1 MIQTLHKQA
10 DELRSRVQRVSE
22 KVDQFKQANLKLKDE
37 VNQLRDELKQKS
49 TELKQTEDRVKTV
62 SMVNNMP
69 TQSSAQVKEMKHK
82 LNEYI
87 REIDRC
93 INKLNA
99 I

>member
-22 KVDQFKQANLKLKDE
+22 KVDQFQQANLKLKDE

-69 TQSSAQVKEMKHK
+69 AQSPVQVKEMKHK